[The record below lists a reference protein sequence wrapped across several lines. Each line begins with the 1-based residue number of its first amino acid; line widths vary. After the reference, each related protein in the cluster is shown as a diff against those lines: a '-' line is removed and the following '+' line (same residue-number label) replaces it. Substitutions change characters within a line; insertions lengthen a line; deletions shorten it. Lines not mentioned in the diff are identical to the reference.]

1 MDEPTI
7 TFTDK
12 DARRL
17 HHRHDDAIVIPLNI
31 ANYTTMRVLLDNG
44 SSANILYYP
53 TFQQMK
59 INNELLHLIN
69 VPLIVFGGMK
79 VLPVCTI
86 SLPVVVGS
94 YTQQITKEVNFLI
107 LVCLFSY
114 NAIIGQPTL
123 NSWKATTSTY
133 HLTIKFPTQYGI

>member
-17 HHRHDDAIVIPLNI
+17 HHRHDDAIVIPLTI

-86 SLPVVVGS
+86 SLPVGVGS